1 MTDISDRLDALHAD
15 PSPVARIVSRILDD
29 VTGREGWEQVWD
41 NMVPARQAEILDTW
55 QRITIE
61 ALDDADTTVSPT
73 GMIRVYVH
81 PSGGDR
87 DRMATEARTVIAALT
102 QAFAPAAEANPS

>member
-1 MTDISDRLDALHAD
+1 MTDISDRLDTLHAD

-29 VTGREGWEQVWD
+29 VTGREGWEQTWD
-41 NMVPARQAEILDTW
+41 AMTPGRQAEILDTW

-73 GMIRVYVH
+73 GMVRVHVH

-87 DRMATEARTVIAALT
+87 DRIAAEARTVIAALT
-102 QAFAPAAEANPS
+102 QAFVPAAEVSPS